1 MKTVIIGSGNLA
13 SHLSVALLRA
23 GIPISEIFSPTKAHA
38 EDLAERVGGRALD
51 SLREVSADADMVIIS
66 VKDDAI
72 EAVVDGLHHVRKD
85 AVFIHTAGTVPLT
98 VLSSKRDNAA
108 VLYPMQ
114 TFSKTKEV
122 DFSLIPCFIEAT
134 SDSVL
139 TLVKEIAEKI
149 STRVVVADS
158 TVRRKLHLAAVFAC
172 NMVNH
177 CYHLA
182 EKILEEEGLDFCIML
197 PLVRETAEKVETLSP
212 REAQTGPMVRNDLTV
227 MNAQRALLHDP
238 LMLRLYDLMAE
249 SIQKSR

>member
-13 SHLSVALLRA
+13 THLSVALLRA
-23 GIPISEIFSPTKAHA
+23 GIPVSEVFSPTKVHA
-38 EDLAERVGGRALD
+38 EELAERVGGRALD
-51 SLREVSADADMVIIS
+51 SFREVSADADIVFIS

-72 EAVVDGLHHVRKD
+72 ATVVDGLHHVCED
-85 AVFIHTAGTVPLT
+85 AIFIHTAGTVPLT
-98 VLSSKRDNAA
+98 LLSSKRKNAA

-114 TFSKTKEV
+114 TFSKTKEL

-134 SDSVL
+134 NDHVL
-139 TLVKEIAEKI
+139 AIVREMAEKI
-149 STRVVVADS
+149 STKVVVADS
-158 TVRRKLHLAAVFAC
+158 TVRKKLHLAAVFAC

-182 EKILEEEGLDFCIML
+182 ERILEEEGLDFSVML

-212 REAQTGPMVRNDLTV
+212 REAQTGPMVRNDISV
-227 MNAQRALLHDP
+227 MNAQKSLLHDP
-238 LMLRLYDLMAE
+238 LMLRLYDLMTE